1 MSNPTITSF
10 SPADDATDVATTS
23 NIVLNFSEAV
33 NVETGNIVI
42 YKASDDSVVETI
54 DVTSLNEVSVTGLDI
69 NDYKHN
75 RIVLTKST
83 FLPEISSFLGVTED
97 SKSNVEWSE
106 ELKNNW
112 KITIDGSDYL
122 FVDSDEAS
130 DNETLNTDDST
141 WIYIST
147 NEEYTCL
154 LYTSPSPRDC
164 Q

>member
-1 MSNPTITSF
+1 MSNPTISSF

-54 DVTSLNEVSVTGLDI
+54 DVTSLNEVSVTGLYI
-69 NDYKHN
+69 IDYPYN
-75 RIVLTKST
+75 MIVLNRST

-97 SKSNVEWSE
+97 SKSNVEWFQ

-112 KITIDGSDYL
+112 KMTINGSDYL
-122 FVDSDEAS
+122 FVDSNEAA
-130 DNETLNTDDST
+130 DVETFNSDDST
-141 WIYIST
+141 NIYISS
-147 NEEYTCL
+147 NHV
-154 LYTSPSPRDC
+154 
-164 Q
+164 

>member
-1 MSNPTITSF
+1 MSNPTISSF
-10 SPADDATDVATTS
+10 SPADDATAVATTS

-69 NDYKHN
+69 TDYLYN

-97 SKSNVEWSE
+97 SKSNVEWFQ

-112 KITIDGSDYL
+112 KMHADNLMTIHGSDYL
-122 FVDSDEAS
+122 FVDSNEAP
-130 DNETLNTDDST
+130 DNKTLSSSDST
-141 WIYIST
+141 WMYIST
-147 NEEYTCL
+147 NPE
-154 LYTSPSPRDC
+154 
-164 Q
+164 